1 MTSDDNAVD
10 DNSGNPDD
18 YRVSDWQREWIGAA
32 RAEVDVDELALM
44 CQSATDIPSP
54 TGAERELAEHL
65 REWMSSAGL
74 DSRVQLIDERQANLI
89 TTVGAGRAG
98 PRLMLHAPLD
108 TAFAPGREDAAWT
121 GMSELA
127 SESSKRSPRS
137 DFAVPAERFGD
148 KIVGLGAENPK
159 GFATCAL
166 ATALAVHRS
175 GIPLDGQ
182 LVVGLVGGSM
192 PVLRNE
198 ISSRGN
204 IGMHVGTQ
212 FLLDRYPHPDAAIV
226 LKPGYSVVHEEVGC
240 AIFKVVVRGST
251 GYTGSRHKGDYRNA
265 IVAAAAL
272 VTGLE
277 EWFAEYTASNSAG
290 QVAPQGAVTAIH
302 AGSGAKPAFNPAT
315 CEFWVDLRV
324 SPHTTV
330 ADVTDQFDEA
340 VHRLRQPGVD
350 IEVELVAGQ
359 AGTMTSPDSWVVRR
373 LVRAWEHLEGK
384 PHTDGRPGSGMSDG
398 GVLRRHGIPTARI
411 GLPPPRQPGPFQGFS
426 MGIADIT
433 SMRRLVD
440 LLIGVVVDVTTRQRA
455 ELSDT
460 EGAIL

>member
-1 MTSDDNAVD
+1 MTRD
-10 DNSGNPDD
+10 DNSGYGDD
-18 YRVSDWQREWIGAA
+18 DTGDVADYHVSDWQREWIGAA
-32 RAEVDVDELALM
+32 RAEVDLDELALL

-65 REWMSSAGL
+65 RDWMSSAGL

-89 TTVGAGRAG
+89 TTVGVGKAG
-98 PRLMLHAPLD
+98 PRLMLLAPLD
-108 TAFAPGREDAAWT
+108 TAFAPGPDDAAWI
-121 GMSELA
+121 GQ
-127 SESSKRSPRS
+127 RPRA

-166 ATALAVHRS
+166 ATALALHRS

-192 PVLRNE
+192 PVLCNE

-212 FLLDRYPHPDAAIV
+212 FLLDRFPHPDAAIV
-226 LKPGYSVVHEEVGC
+226 LKPGYSVVHEEVGF
-240 AIFKVVVRGST
+240 AIFRVTVRGST

-277 EWFAEYTASNSAG
+277 EWFAEYTARHSRG
-290 QVAPQGAVTAIH
+290 QVAPQGAVTAIR

-330 ADVTDQFDEA
+330 ADVTDEFESA
-340 VHRLRQPGVD
+340 VDGLRRPDIDVD
-350 IEVELVAGQ
+350 VELIAGQ
-359 AGTMTSPDSWVVRR
+359 NGTTTSPASWVVRR
-373 LVRAWEHLEGK
+373 LVRAWERLEGK
-384 PHTDGRPGSGMSDG
+384 PHTEGRPGSGMSDG

-411 GLPPPRQPGPFQGFS
+411 GLPPPQHPGPFAGFS
-426 MGIADIT
+426 MGIADLN

-455 ELSDT
+455 ELSDP